1 MNQTAASALAG
12 LRVMVVEDEYFL
24 ADDIARVLA
33 REGAEVL
40 GPVPTVERARA
51 LLEEGT
57 DAAVLDVDLR
67 GEPVFPIADLLAE
80 RDVRFVFISG
90 MERRDLP
97 ERFAGRPHLHKPV
110 SGTDIVKA
118 LGLAITT

>member
-40 GPVPTVERARA
+40 GPVPTVDRARA
-51 LLEEGT
+51 LLDGAT
-57 DAAVLDVDLR
+57 NAAVLDIDLR

-80 RDVRFVFISG
+80 RDARFVFVSG
-90 MERRDLP
+90 MERRNLP
-97 ERFAGRPHLHKPV
+97 KRFAGRPHLHKPV
-110 SGTDIVKA
+110 SGADVVKA
-118 LGLAITT
+118 LGLAVIT